1 MAFDKG
7 RLPPLYIAAYLDPQ
21 GMITALGQPGVAT
34 LFVPLRSGWQCCR
47 EVPCPSTA
55 SMSLAAL
62 RQQTVT
68 MLEALPEC
76 RHIVAREIQGVL
88 LAWLDGR
95 GITMWRG
102 SGKPAPLLD
111 GIAERIHAS
120 SPVTPLHPETYFQ
133 PGKQSGDFH
142 FNLIEALAN
151 SHEGHTS
158 RRLLQPFLQQ
168 KQFRRLDVICDHLPK
183 WFATLDA
190 REFSIVSEPRADGT
204 FCVVVMPRHV

>member
-1 MAFDKG
+1 MAFDKD
-7 RLPPLYIAAYLDPQ
+7 LYIAAYLDQQ
-21 GMITALGQPGVAT
+21 GMITALGQPGVAA
-34 LFVPLRSGWQCCR
+34 LFVKAHSGWQCCR
-47 EVPCPSTA
+47 DVPCPSTA
-55 SMSLAAL
+55 SMSLVTL
-62 RQQTVT
+62 RQQTVA

-102 SGKPAPLLD
+102 SGKPAPFLES
-111 GIAERIHAS
+111 IAERIYTA
-120 SPVTPLHPETYFQ
+120 SPVTPCHPETYFQ
-133 PGKQSGDFH
+133 PGKQIGEFH

-151 SHEGHTS
+151 RREGHTS

-183 WFATLDA
+183 WFAMLDT
-190 REFSIVSEPRADGT
+190 REFSIVSESRADGT
-204 FCVVVMPRHV
+204 LCVVVMPLHV

>member
-1 MAFDKG
+1 MAFDKD
-7 RLPPLYIAAYLDPQ
+7 RAPPLYIAAYLDHQ
-21 GMITALGQPGVAT
+21 GMITALGQSGVAT
-34 LFVPLRSGWQCCR
+34 LFVEARSGWQCFR
-47 EVPCPSTA
+47 EVPFPSTA
-55 SMSLAAL
+55 SMSLAVL

-102 SGKPAPLLD
+102 SGKPAPFLD
-111 GIAERIHAS
+111 RIAERIHTS
-120 SPVTPLHPETYFQ
+120 SPVAPLHPETYFQ
-133 PGKQSGDFH
+133 PGKQIGDFH

-151 SHEGHTS
+151 SSEGHTS

-168 KQFRRLDVICDHLPK
+168 KQFRRLDIICDHLPK

-190 REFSIVSEPRADGT
+190 RQFSIVSEPRADET
-204 FCVVVMPRHV
+204 FCVVVMPLHV